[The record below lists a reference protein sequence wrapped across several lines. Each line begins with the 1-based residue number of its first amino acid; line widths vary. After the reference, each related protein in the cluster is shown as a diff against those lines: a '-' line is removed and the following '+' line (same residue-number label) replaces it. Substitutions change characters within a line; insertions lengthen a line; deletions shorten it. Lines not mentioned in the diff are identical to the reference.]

1 MYTYM
6 YIGKSVS
13 NDHLGSSTDLC
24 YIQNRVIT
32 NSVSVIMRLRRI
44 MIGLNAHVMFH
55 MNIV

>member
-13 NDHLGSSTDLC
+13 YDHLGSSTDLR
-24 YIQNRVIT
+24 YLQNRVIT
-32 NSVSVIMRLRRI
+32 SSVSAIKRLRCI
-44 MIGLNAHVMFH
+44 MIGLTAHVMFH